1 MAADRCHV
9 ESVHV
14 IISVFR
20 EIVQEEVTVVIGI
33 LYDLSVE
40 CDLLHQRG
48 YPKRSYLAQGKQ
60 VRFHD
65 TIIRFPEKDVCGMSG
80 KI

>member
-1 MAADRCHV
+1 MAADCCHV

-20 EIVQEEVTVVIGI
+20 EIVQKEITVVIGI

-40 CDLLHQRG
+40 CDLLRLSQKG
-48 YPKRSYLAQGKQ
+48 
-60 VRFHD
+60 
-65 TIIRFPEKDVCGMSG
+65 
-80 KI
+80 